1 MYADNREGLFVRRT
15 KKEKNIYTDCGGAL
29 FEMAQK
35 EEITV
40 FVADN

>member
-1 MYADNREGLFVRRT
+1 MYADNREGLFVGRT
-15 KKEKNIYTDCGGAL
+15 KKEKSIYTDCGGAL